1 MTDRPAREGADRVER
16 RLKRLFD
23 GRGLVRHGG
32 HDPEQV
38 DEGALLPELPAD
50 PPQRHPVRLD
60 LDLLIVSAHG
70 TTPYLFVRD
79 GCQTPRRWRIS
90 VYYVIPRKSD

>member
-16 RLKRLFD
+16 RLQRLFD
-23 GRGLVRHGG
+23 RRGLVRHGG
-32 HDPEQV
+32 HHLEQV
-38 DEGALLPELPAD
+38 NEGALLPKLPAD

-70 TTPYLFVRD
+70 TTPYLSVSGRLSDPAQVRD
-79 GCQTPRRWRIS
+79 FS
-90 VYYVIPRKSD
+90 VLRHPP